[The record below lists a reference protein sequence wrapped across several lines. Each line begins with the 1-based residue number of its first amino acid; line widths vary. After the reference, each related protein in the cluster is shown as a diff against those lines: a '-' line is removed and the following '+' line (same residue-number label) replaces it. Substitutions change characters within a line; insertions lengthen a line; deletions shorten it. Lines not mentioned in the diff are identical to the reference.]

1 MPKKEEKGFVRAK
14 IKNVDSG
21 FYDCKVMSKKE
32 CLQLLNFYKKLVQDQ
47 SNVVVE
53 LDLMSG
59 AIICSPVSEV
69 EHLIYIPEELLT
81 KND

>member
-1 MPKKEEKGFVRAK
+1 MAKKEEKGFVRAK

-21 FYDCKVMSKKE
+21 FYDSKVMSKKE
-32 CLQLLNFYKKLVQDQ
+32 AILMLDSYKKSVT
-47 SNVVVE
+47 SEASSVIE

-59 AIICSPVSEV
+59 AIICIPVSEV
-69 EHLIYIPEELLT
+69 EHIIYIPEELLT